1 MEEMKKQRYCCY
13 FLYFKFLTE
22 IIFPINHCNQVQMT
36 RKRLFEN
43 TKVNLDESPI
53 EGNNL

>member
-43 TKVNLDESPI
+43 TKVNLDKSPT
-53 EGNNL
+53 EGQ